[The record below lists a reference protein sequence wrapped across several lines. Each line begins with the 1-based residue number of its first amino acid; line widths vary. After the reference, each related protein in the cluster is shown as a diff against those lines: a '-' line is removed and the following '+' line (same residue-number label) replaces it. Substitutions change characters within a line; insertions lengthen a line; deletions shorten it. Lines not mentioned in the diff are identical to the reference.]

1 MIKILIIDDSIEKLR
16 VVLNFLEN
24 ECSVSE
30 TDVDCAETINVGREY
45 LTKKRY
51 DLLLLDLVLP
61 FSDNDTP
68 SSESGL
74 KFLDEI
80 YYNPNINIPVHII
93 GLTEYDDAF
102 KESAQDF
109 EDKLWGLV
117 NFSLQNNDWRDKL
130 RSKVFYLQ
138 STKKNYR
145 EFIKDENKFD
155 VAIITALNKECE
167 QLKET
172 CAWELFSVGDDPLV
186 YYRFTLNTRNSN
198 NIKIVCCCIND
209 MGMQAASAVT
219 SKIIA
224 RFSPSLLFMTGICAG
239 LKSTGVDVGSI
250 IVAKQVW
257 DYESG
262 KIIDSDSGSFTFRPD
277 MKCIPTDQGMITRL
291 TEFANKKLILSTI
304 YNDFKGKKPNTQLNV
319 KFDSVGSGPYLLTS
333 KNYLT
338 KLIDNDRKLIGID
351 MEGYGIY
358 KAAQFH
364 TGTKPVFIKAV
375 SDFGDGEK
383 SDDYQDY
390 AAFVS
395 ARFVFDYILHCL

>member
-1 MIKILIIDDSIEKLR
+1 MIKILIIDDSVEKLR
-16 VVLNFLEN
+16 VVLNFLEK

-30 TDVDCAETINVGREY
+30 EEIDCAETINEGREY
-45 LTKKRY
+45 LTKNRY

-61 FSDNDTP
+61 FSEDDTP
-68 SSESGL
+68 SSESGT

-80 YYNPNINIPVHII
+80 YYNPNINIPVHVI

-130 RSKVFYLQ
+130 KSKVFYLQ

-145 EFIKDENKFD
+145 EFIENENKFD

-172 CAWELFSVGDDPLV
+172 CDWKSFPVANDPLL
-186 YYRFTLNTRNSN
+186 YYSFTLNTRNSN
-198 NIKIVCCCIND
+198 NIKIICCCIND
-209 MGMQAASAVT
+209 MGMQAASAVA

-224 RFSPSLLFMTGICAG
+224 KFSPSLLFMTGICAG
-239 LKSTGVDVGSI
+239 LKSAGADIGSI

-262 KIIDSDSGSFTFRPD
+262 KISDSDSENFTFRPD
-277 MKCIPTDQGMITRL
+277 MKCIPTDQGVITRL
-291 TEFANKKLILSTI
+291 TEFANNKSNLSSI
-304 YNDFKGKKPNTQLNV
+304 SNDFKGKKPNTQLTV

-333 KNYLT
+333 KNYLH
-338 KLIDNDRKLIGID
+338 KLIENDRKLIGID

-364 TGTKPVFIKAV
+364 TGTKPVFVKAV
-375 SDFGDGEK
+375 SDFGDAEK